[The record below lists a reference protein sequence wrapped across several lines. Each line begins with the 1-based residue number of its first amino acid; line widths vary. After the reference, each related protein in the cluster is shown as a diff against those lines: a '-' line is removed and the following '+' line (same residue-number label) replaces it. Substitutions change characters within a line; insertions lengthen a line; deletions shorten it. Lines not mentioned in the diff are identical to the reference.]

1 MQLVDDFSVQSGQ
14 QDQGYEKQ
22 KYGSEPTEVIVLVI
36 RIHSQISRT
45 NSVSDIIPR
54 KKTYQSGAQKKRLSN
69 RLKMSMLIMYLH
81 SCNRFELQELW
92 HVCND

>member
-36 RIHSQISRT
+36 GIHSQISRT

-54 KKTYQSGAQKKRLSN
+54 KKIIN
-69 RLKMSMLIMYLH
+69 
-81 SCNRFELQELW
+81 QELKKKKG
-92 HVCND
+92 

>member
-36 RIHSQISRT
+36 GIHSQISRT

-54 KKTYQSGAQKKRLSN
+54 KKSYQSGAQKK
-69 RLKMSMLIMYLH
+69 KA
-81 SCNRFELQELW
+81 
-92 HVCND
+92 DKKKG

>member
-22 KYGSEPTEVIVLVI
+22 KYGSEPTEVIILVI

-45 NSVSDIIPR
+45 NSVSDIIPKR
-54 KKTYQSGAQKKRLSN
+54 KKSYQSDTKKRL
-69 RLKMSMLIMYLH
+69 I
-81 SCNRFELQELW
+81 
-92 HVCND
+92 D

>member
-1 MQLVDDFSVQSGQ
+1 MQLVNDFSVQSGQ

-36 RIHSQISRT
+36 GIHSQISRT

-54 KKTYQSGAQKKRLSN
+54 KKKLSIRSSKKKKKRL
-69 RLKMSMLIMYLH
+69 I
-81 SCNRFELQELW
+81 
-92 HVCND
+92 D

>member
-54 KKTYQSGAQKKRLSN
+54 KKVINQELKKKSD